1 MHRTEI
7 EGIRLLVIRKREK
20 KGRNRNSGIFLLF
33 AMGSAGIL
41 DTPISA
47 ARHVV
52 LSGSTKAADGEL
64 MERLLQGVEP
74 KEGNI
79 RHNRSHKNT
88 FVGFLLFFSSLSLF
102 RRHRL
107 LVVVIPTAVSQ
118 GGGAAWHCSHS
129 TLLAQPYLGGEAWL
143 GEGSGGLWKHR
154 QIHIHA

>member
-1 MHRTEI
+1 MAEVKSESVSVRKCNIFCWCRKLKLSFWVHFFICMHPQCIGQKMRASGCSSSERGKKKEETET
-7 EGIRLLVIRKREK
+7 LDF
-20 KGRNRNSGIFLLF
+20 FLLF

-79 RHNRSHKNT
+79 RHNWSHKNT
-88 FVGFLLFFSSLSLF
+88 FVGFLFFFFTLSLPSPP
-102 RRHRL
+102 
-107 LVVVIPTAVSQ
+107 PTRCRYSD
-118 GGGAAWHCSHS
+118 CSV
-129 TLLAQPYLGGEAWL
+129 AG
-143 GEGSGGLWKHR
+143 
-154 QIHIHA
+154 